1 MVVCKGLPLIIL
13 ITLPLL
19 SACTVVPGSHLPLL
33 GKAVKH
39 SESATVNINDL
50 VDVYPITPDLVAH
63 MQSKPVIAQTN
74 PVLEKELKAYEY
86 HIGIGDV
93 IMVTVW
99 DHPELTTPA
108 GQYRSAGDTGNWVH
122 ADGSIFY
129 PYIGKVDVVGKTVTD
144 VREDITEKLRNFIES
159 PQVDVSIATFRS
171 QKTFVSGEVVRSGP
185 QAITNIPLT
194 VIEAINQAGGITE
207 FADWNNVTLTKN
219 GEEKHISLLALLQNG
234 DLTQNY
240 LLYNGDILYIP
251 RNDAL
256 KIFVMGEVNKQA
268 TLRIDRNGM
277 SITEALGN
285 AGGIDQLSSDA
296 SGVFV
301 IRSNKNKSPANK
313 KIATIYQLNIQDAS
327 SLVLGTEFLL
337 EPYDIVYVT
346 TAPVV
351 RWNRVVSQLA
361 PTITGINSVV
371 EAARWTHSWGT

>member
-1 MVVCKGLPLIIL
+1 
-13 ITLPLL
+13 
-19 SACTVVPGSHLPLL
+19 
-33 GKAVKH
+33 
-39 SESATVNINDL
+39 
-50 VDVYPITPDLVAH
+50 
-63 MQSKPVIAQTN
+63 
-74 PVLEKELKAYEY
+74 
-86 HIGIGDV
+86 
-93 IMVTVW
+93 
-99 DHPELTTPA
+99 
-108 GQYRSAGDTGNWVH
+108 
-122 ADGSIFY
+122 
-129 PYIGKVDVVGKTVTD
+129 
-144 VREDITEKLRNFIES
+144 
-159 PQVDVSIATFRS
+159 
-171 QKTFVSGEVVRSGP
+171 VSGEVFKSGP